1 MDEARIARLEKKYGR
16 KEAVMP
22 GPGREAEPGAGSGRP
37 APGPGPKPGQGHGHK
52 GARMPVTKPQNA
64 GKTIRRLFSYI
75 GKDKWKL
82 VIVIFCIV
90 ISTIANLAGSYMLRP
105 VINTL
110 VSEDGSKETLLR
122 SLIKMGAIFAVGI
135 IAQYLQL
142 RIIISVSQNALKKL
156 RDELFCKIEKL
167 PVKFYDTNNH
177 GDIMSRFTND
187 VDAVGEMLN
196 NTVAQVISGAINI
209 VGTFAL
215 MVYTNIY
222 LTIITIVT
230 VPLMIRA
237 GGAVA
242 GRSRKYYKQ
251 QQAALGTL
259 NGYIEETVTGQ
270 KVVKVFCHE
279 EIAEEEFSY
288 LNDDLCKK
296 QINAQFFGGIMGP
309 VMGNLSQ
316 VSYSLTA
323 CIGGIL
329 CVLKG
334 FDLGGLTIFVNY
346 SRQFSRPINEISMQV
361 NTIFSALAGA
371 ERVFDVMDREP
382 ETADA
387 PGAVEIVEKD
397 GRFFYQIPEA
407 SGSSA
412 DVGSVSSGGG
422 DAGRAGSVGVDDSSY
437 VNLNGTEM
445 KGAVTV
451 EHVTFGYVPNKT
463 VLQDISLYA
472 KPGQK
477 IAFVGSTG
485 AGKTTITN
493 LINRFYDIDEGRILI
508 DGIDIKDI
516 KRDDL
521 RKCIAMVLQD
531 THLFTGTVRENIR
544 YGRLDAT
551 DAEVEEAARMAS
563 AHSFIMRLEHG
574 YDTML
579 EGDGANLSQGQ
590 RQLLNIARASISKAP
605 ILILDEAT
613 SSVDTRTEKHIE
625 HGMDRLM
632 AHRTT
637 LVIAHRLSTVR
648 NANAIM
654 VLENG
659 EIIERG
665 DHDDLLA
672 LHGRYYNLYTGLCEL
687 A

>member
-1 MDEARIARLEKKYGR
+1 MDSIRLERLEKKYGR
-16 KEAVMP
+16 KNPA
-22 GPGREAEPGAGSGRP
+22 GPEIRKG
-37 APGPGPKPGQGHGHK
+37 PGPGPGGPGPRGR
-52 GARMPVTKPQNA
+52 GAGMPMAKPQNA
-64 GKTIRRLFSYI
+64 GKTIGRLFSYI
-75 GKDKWKL
+75 GEDKWKL
-82 VIVIFCIV
+82 VIFIFCIV
-90 ISTIANLAGSYMLRP
+90 FYTVANLAGSYLLRP
-105 VINTL
+105 IINNL
-110 VSEDGSKETLLR
+110 VSEEGSRTTLLN
-122 SLIKMGAIFAVGI
+122 SLLLMGCIYAVGI
-135 IAQYLQL
+135 VAQYLQS
-142 RIIISVSQNALKKL
+142 RIIISVSQNALQKL
-156 RDELFCKIEKL
+156 RDDLFRKLEKL
-167 PVKFYDTNNH
+167 PVRFYDTNNH

-196 NTVAQVISGAINI
+196 NTINQLISGAINI

-215 MVYTNIY
+215 MVYTNIW
-222 LTIITIVT
+222 LTLITIVM

-237 GGAVA
+237 GKAVA

-296 QINAQFFGGIMGP
+296 QISAQFFGGIMGP

-382 ETADA
+382 EPADDA
-387 PGAVEIVEKD
+387 EAVTIVEKD
-397 GRFFYQIPEA
+397 GRLFYQVPT
-407 SGSSA
+407 SSQAYA
-412 DVGSVSSGGG
+412 DK
-422 DAGRAGSVGVDDSSY
+422 
-437 VNLNGTEM
+437 NGTEV

-451 EHVTFGYVPNKT
+451 EHITFGYVPEKIILKD
-463 VLQDISLYA
+463 VSLYA

-493 LINRFYDIDEGRILI
+493 LINRFYDIEDGRILI
-508 DGIDIKDI
+508 DGIEIKDI
-516 KRDDL
+516 RRDDL
-521 RKCIAMVLQD
+521 RKNIAMVLQD

-551 DAEVEEAARMAS
+551 DEEVEAAARMAS

-632 AHRTT
+632 ASRTT

-672 LHGRYYNLYTGLCEL
+672 MRGRYYNLYTGLSEL